1 MFGQYIMSATLNFNQ
16 KRNIAWKGQTFN
28 QIVAG
33 LKMNTRTFSTTSTQ
47 GFFLAPPQKHYRREI
62 ASTTDVC
69 STKGVNYG
77 EAFFQPGGSIVNTTA
92 VGAYSVD
99 FSQST
104 DKSNNPT
111 GRCDTVACSK
121 QSDARRLVRS
131 SGGVR
136 KKFNASNDTYYTSTT
151 QYLNSRNR
159 TVKQNEY
166 SYVRT
171 GDPSYKP
178 GSPNSIANVY
188 RASGIN
194 HCAKFHFTSNPLF
207 QYQWLDGDVYDF
219 SMARGFYDLGELMSA
234 FYATLTSRLQYYN
247 DNVSGGKLFLYNIV
261 YDTLSDKVQIQCFA
275 TNTTIHP
282 STRYST
288 PVGAPA
294 PIPDY
299 TIVPQIRILANEM
312 VTALGVPVGNYP
324 AADISGNT
332 VGQRDQTQP
341 ATRLSGKEGPQ
352 WNIYRGTNPPLYN
365 SQYPGAYAGNQFY
378 TGTVKPGIATP
389 YVPLYYKPS
398 NSKFA
403 NQGGVDS
410 SARLNRLKYDTVTN
424 SANTFMTAYGK
435 ATADAY
441 AYGVPT
447 PGYTLKDKVGYG
459 PSLAPTFK
467 NNSVQSCPINH
478 IRGG

>member
-1 MFGQYIMSATLNFNQ
+1 MSATLNFNE

-33 LKMNTRTFSTTSTQ
+33 LKMNTRTFSTTSTK

-62 ASTTDVC
+62 ANTANVC
-69 STKGVNYG
+69 STAGVNYG
-77 EAFFQPGGSIVNTTA
+77 EAFFQPGGSIVNSTGY
-92 VGAYSVD
+92 GAYSMD

-136 KKFNASNDTYYTSTT
+136 KKYNASNDTYYTSTT

-171 GDPSYKP
+171 GDASYKP
-178 GSPNSIANVY
+178 GSPNSIPNVY

-207 QYQWLDGDVYDF
+207 QYQWLDGVVYNF
-219 SMARGFYDLGELMSA
+219 SMTPGFYDLGEIKDA

-247 DNVSGGKLFLYNIV
+247 DNVSGGKVYLYNIV

-275 TNTTIHP
+275 TNNTTIHP
-282 STRYST
+282 ASRYSI

-312 VTALGVPVGNYP
+312 VTALGVPAGNYP

-332 VGQRDQTQP
+332 SGYKDQTQP
-341 ATRLSGKEGPQ
+341 AARLSGKEGPQ
-352 WNIYRGTNPPLYN
+352 WNIYRDTNPQYYT

-467 NNSVQSCPINH
+467 NNSVQSCPVNH

>member
-1 MFGQYIMSATLNFNQ
+1 MSATLNFNE

-77 EAFFQPGGSIVNTTA
+77 EAFFQPGGSIVNTTGY
-92 VGAYSVD
+92 GAYSVD

-111 GRCDTVACSK
+111 GKCDTVACSK
-121 QSDARRLVRS
+121 QADARRLVRS

-136 KKFNASNDTYYTSTT
+136 KKYNASNDTYYTSTT

-207 QYQWLDGDVYDF
+207 QYQWLDGVVYNF
-219 SMARGFYDLGELMSA
+219 SMAPGFYDLGELMSA
-234 FYATLTSRLQYYN
+234 FYSTLTSRLQYYN
-247 DNVSGGKLFLYNIV
+247 DSVSGGKVFLYNIV

-282 STRYST
+282 STRYSI

-312 VTALGVPVGNYP
+312 VSALGIPSANYP
-324 AADISGNT
+324 YADISGNT
-332 VGQRDQTQP
+332 SGQRNQTQP
-341 ATRLSGKEGPQ
+341 AIR
-352 WNIYRGTNPPLYN
+352 NPGGES
-365 SQYPGAYAGNQFY
+365 SQYNVYGSSGATYYSTTPNTTSPGVAGGNQFY

-441 AYGVPT
+441 AYGVPS

-467 NNSVQSCPINH
+467 NNSVQSCPVNH